1 MLPAI
6 AIVGRPN
13 VGKST
18 LFNALTKKRDALV
31 ADEAGLTRDRR
42 FGAGR
47 VGVCPY
53 VIIDTGGMGDDSQR
67 IGDHITKQ
75 ALLAVEEADA
85 ILFMVDGREGANALD
100 ETLIEDLRGY
110 DTPIYLVINKAEGF
124 DVAKIQS
131 DFFHLGLGDGLVI
144 SASHRQGVSTL
155 MSIVLTP
162 FLAQVEQDEAEV
174 SNAEQGIRVAII
186 GRPNVGK
193 STLVNRMLGEERQL
207 TFDMPGT
214 TRDSIAIPFEREGQ
228 AYTIVDT
235 AGVRRRSKVRQ
246 TIEKFSVIKALE
258 SIEKANVVIMIF
270 DGTEGM
276 TDQDSGL
283 LGYALDSGRAL
294 VLAVNKWDGLSEEQR
309 HQAKYTMGR
318 KLHFIDFANLR
329 YISALHG
336 TGVGHLFS
344 DVKQAWKSANR
355 KFTTPDLNRTLEQA
369 LESHQP
375 PLKRGR
381 RIKLRYAHQIGKNPP
396 HIMIHGNQTDALAD
410 AYKRYLM
417 NVFRERF
424 HLKGTPVKIS
434 FKTTENPYKDKRNKL
449 TPRQEYK
456 RKRMQRFVKKKK
468 K

>member
-18 LFNALTKKRDALV
+18 LFNALTKRRDALV
-31 ADEAGLTRDRR
+31 ANEAGLTRDRR

-47 VGVCPY
+47 VGACPF
-53 VIIDTGGMGDDSQR
+53 VIIDTGGMGDDSHR
-67 IGDHITKQ
+67 IGSYITEQ
-75 ALLAVEEADA
+75 ALLAVDEADA

-100 ETLIEDLRGY
+100 EELIANLRHY
-110 DTPIYLVINKAEGF
+110 NTPLYLVINKAEGF
-124 DVAKIQS
+124 DVDKIQAG
-131 DFFHLGLGDGLVI
+131 FHHLGLGDGLVI
-144 SASHRQGVSTL
+144 SASHRQGLSAL
-155 MSIVLTP
+155 MGIVLDP
-162 FLAQVEQDEAEV
+162 FLAQVEKDDETLL
-174 SNAEQGIRVAII
+174 NNEQGIRVAII

-235 AGVRRRSKVRQ
+235 AGVRRRSKVKE

-258 SIEKANVVIMIF
+258 SIEKSNVVIMLF

-294 VLAVNKWDGLSEEQR
+294 VLAVNKWDGLSDEQR

-318 KLHFIDFANLR
+318 KLHFIDFAHLR

-344 DVKQAWKSANR
+344 DVKQAWTSANR
-355 KFTTPDLNRTLEQA
+355 KFSTSDLNKTLEQA
-369 LESHQP
+369 MESHQP
-375 PLKRGR
+375 PMRRGR
-381 RIKLRYAHQIGKNPP
+381 RVKLRYAHQIGKNPP
-396 HIMIHGNQTDALAD
+396 YIMIHGNQTESLQDS
-410 AYKRYLM
+410 YKRYLI
-417 NVFRERF
+417 NVFIKRF
-424 HLKGTPVKIS
+424 NLKGTPVKLS
-434 FKTTENPYKDKRNKL
+434 FKTTDNPYKNKRNTL